1 MTEVFKRKVYFCGED
16 AIESFRTTR
25 INPEF
30 KKLPIENFYSAAAA
44 NSGPV
49 ALLYRKYGAKQLKLP
64 ENYDSNVLFF
74 NCKGDLLRT
83 VAFELKERIILFDFT
98 PDEQL
103 LIIYANANYFL
114 IDPATAATRT
124 GSLFGDD
131 DPKSKNRCS
140 GAQLVGHRIVLLR
153 ERVLGVAAVGV
164 PWKGLPAIKLHIDNP
179 VFGCSFTTTGE
190 L

>member
-1 MTEVFKRKVYFCGED
+1 M
-16 AIESFRTTR
+16 
-25 INPEF
+25 
-30 KKLPIENFYSAAAA
+30 
-44 NSGPV
+44 

-83 VAFELKERIILFDFT
+83 VAFDLKERVILFDFT

-103 LIIYANANYFL
+103 LIVYANATYFL
-114 IDPATAATRT
+114 VDPATANTRT
-124 GSLFGDD
+124 GSLFGDED
-131 DPKSKNRCS
+131 TKSKNRCS
-140 GAQLVGHRIVLLR
+140 GAQLLGHRIVLLR

-164 PWKGLPAIKLHIDNP
+164 PWKGITAIKLNIENP
-179 VFGCSFTTTGE
+179 VFGCCLTTIGE